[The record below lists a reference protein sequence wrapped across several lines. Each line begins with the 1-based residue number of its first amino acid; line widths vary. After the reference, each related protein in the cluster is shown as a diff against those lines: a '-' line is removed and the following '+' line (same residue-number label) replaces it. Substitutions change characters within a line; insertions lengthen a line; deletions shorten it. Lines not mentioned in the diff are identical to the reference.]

1 MVDVQLLNRLSALAA
16 RKRWVIGLAVGPR
29 CESLRAA
36 LVGAEGKGLA
46 GRVEVH
52 AADRL
57 TLPREIMRLFRQLRH
72 NRAKSAADL
81 PLLAAQLAESQ
92 ALLLDSFAARIA
104 PVWDRVLAVAVDDPG
119 LWRRA
124 AGWTAYMGLCD
135 TARLA
140 ELSGLNVI
148 DGFPARD
155 LAQEGHGRPLLP
167 IPQWILV
174 HDAEKARALVTL
186 GRATRLTYLPGSRDT
201 SGASRVRSFR
211 IKARPKEPDDRF
223 AQAVADGI
231 ATQFPTLPLVEEIVF
246 SGPPER
252 CCAVEAQLAALV
264 PSARVVNSTELGIPS
279 GALRPAGVA
288 VLGLLFLD
296 QVPGNATAITGART
310 PRVLGRLTPGSLQ
323 SYHRLLRELATAK
336 PSVIALRSAV

>member
-16 RKRWVIGLAVGPR
+16 RKRWMIGLTVGSR
-29 CESLRAA
+29 CRSLRVA
-36 LVGAEGKGLA
+36 LVGAEGRGLS
-46 GRVEVH
+46 GRVEVL

-57 TLPREIMRLFRQLRH
+57 VLPRGITRLFRQLCR
-72 NRAKSAADL
+72 NRNKSSGDA

-92 ALLLDSFAARIA
+92 ALLLDAFAARIA

-119 LWRRA
+119 LWRRV

-148 DGFPARD
+148 DAFPARD
-155 LAQEGHGRPLLP
+155 LAQEGHGRPILP
-167 IPQWILV
+167 IPHWILL
-174 HDAEKARALVTL
+174 HDAEKPRVLLTV
-186 GRATRLTYLPGSRDT
+186 GRATRLTYLPGSRDS
-201 SGASRVRSFR
+201 SGASRIRSFR
-211 IKARPKEPDDRF
+211 IKAGPNRPDDWLPR
-223 AQAVADGI
+223 AIVDGI
-231 ATQFPTLPLVEEIVF
+231 GAQFPSLPHIEEIVF

-252 CCAVEAQLAALV
+252 WSAVEAPLVALL
-264 PSARVVNSTELGIPS
+264 PGSRVVNVTALGIPS

-288 VLGLLFLD
+288 VLGLLYLD
-296 QVPGNATAITGART
+296 QVPGNVTGITAART

-323 SYHRLLRELATAK
+323 SYHRLIRELAAAK
-336 PSVIALRSAV
+336 PTVVALRSAV

>member
-16 RKRWVIGLAVGPR
+16 RKRWMIGLAVGSR
-29 CESLRAA
+29 CRSLRAA
-36 LVGAEGKGLA
+36 LVGAEGKGLT
-46 GRVEVH
+46 GRLEVY

-57 TLPREIMRLFRQLRH
+57 TLPREITRLFRQPR
-72 NRAKSAADL
+72 NRAQSAGDL

-119 LWRRA
+119 LWRSA
-124 AGWTAYMGLCD
+124 VGWTAYMGLCD
-135 TARLA
+135 SARLA
-140 ELSGLNVI
+140 ELSGLNVV
-148 DGFPARD
+148 DAFPARD
-155 LAQEGHGRPLLP
+155 LAQEGRGRPILP
-167 IPQWILV
+167 IPHWILL
-174 HDAEKARALVTL
+174 HDSQKTRVLVTL
-186 GRATRLTYLPGSRDT
+186 GPTTRLTYLPGSRDA
-201 SGASRVRSFR
+201 SGASRIRSFR
-211 IKARPKEPDDRF
+211 IKAGPMPPDDRF
-223 AQAVADGI
+223 AQAVVDAI
-231 ATQFPTLPLVEEIVF
+231 ATQFSSLPTVEDIVF
-246 SGPPER
+246 SGPSER
-252 CCAVEAQLAALV
+252 CSAVEAQLTALV
-264 PSARVVNSTELGIPS
+264 PGARVVNATELGIPS